1 MIINKKILTL
11 ILILSS
17 TIAIAAECEL
27 IQSEVIESDLYC
39 VYTCPSGNEVEDICY
54 EEKCPKTM
62 FVEDEE

>member
-1 MIINKKILTL
+1 MKNIILTF
-11 ILILSS
+11 ILILSAS
-17 TIAIAAECEL
+17 IAMGAECEL
-27 IQSEVIESDLYC
+27 IQSEVIEGDLYC

>member
-1 MIINKKILTL
+1 MKNIILTL

-17 TIAIAAECEL
+17 SIAMATECEL
-27 IQSEVIESDLYC
+27 IQSEAIEGDLYC